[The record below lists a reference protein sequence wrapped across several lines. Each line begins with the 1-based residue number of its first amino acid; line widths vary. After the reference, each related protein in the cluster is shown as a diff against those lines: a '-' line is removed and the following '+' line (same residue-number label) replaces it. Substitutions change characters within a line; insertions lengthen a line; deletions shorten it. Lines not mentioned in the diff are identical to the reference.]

1 MFRHLLILA
10 SLADLWKPAL
20 GFLPTKLNY
29 SDPDVIDL
37 FCPKDMSGETWDHKA
52 ITREG
57 IRREIRRF
65 FLDLPPPTN
74 DTFSIPED
82 ATLSQI
88 FRYYYG
94 PTASPARFIKAVN
107 SITWANAMTEASG
120 QIRFNAA
127 HHMDGEKISE
137 GHTLLQGRYQQL
149 ISTIVADDA
158 YPFARELLGTSLNTI
173 QDFYSQTTWVELGYT
188 DILKE
193 LGFPGQDIP
202 AVAAPGESTCTE
214 CSDPKGECKDN
225 VIARAKLSS
234 GYYEYN
240 VPGSA
245 AFVVPKPTDAG
256 KCSHGGTMDN
266 SASKAPVGGIN
277 KETASP
283 CFSPHH
289 DLHKTAVDLAISATE
304 YYLSVLR
311 EAIGNDYFR
320 HLFDLYPGSALS
332 IMIDTTGSM
341 TQEIKAVKAE
351 SKLIVERTHPAFYV
365 LTPYKDPDLG
375 PVTATS
381 EADIFLADLNK
392 LDAYGGCCCTE
403 ENFWAALEL
412 ALANTPDYSSV
423 FCFTD
428 AGGNDKQLMEGS
440 IALATAKHC
449 QVTVI
454 YSFDQTKKVSQEP
467 SKDISCPED
476 KYILSGVDEYKRLAA
491 ETGGLFIEIDKF
503 DIDEII
509 GILEDVVE
517 ESTVAIRMR
526 DEVTGSQKI
535 NFPVDDSVNYFQVVI
550 AGEIMSSTLTDGDL
564 TFDLMDK
571 ASLEERDGVEV
582 VSHSTS
588 LKSIK
593 FANMTIGMWDLEVN
607 GAAAEF
613 SASISALS
621 SLGLLT
627 EFTDLDLRPSRPGYN
642 KVIRGRPLIGEIYYV
657 EITLVGYVD
666 SAVKKVTSMELVD
679 EQGKLLSHVDYLGEV
694 DDHFFIR
701 SEELPSKPF
710 YIQVDGFLETGT
722 PFSRICPTMVVPVRC
737 SVELLLENSTLAAKA
752 GETAGRSYFRA
763 TNYGPAAEFSF
774 YARDQQLYIT
784 QWTPRK
790 STLGDSGGY
799 ADIAVTFRVPSNAVP
814 GTVSTVTVTASSVVD
829 VDNVNSAITYFSVL
843 PEETDYESPICTTND
858 EPDCTGFDTEAVCE
872 SRNWTVTAI
881 LQDTKSGLSRISSTP
896 SEILTVDEFSE
907 GTKDPVT
914 ATLLNTCC
922 VTEAVILGVDG
933 QGNVGRCEWN
943 ISSAGGGAVL
953 HFVVVSVGETW
964 AYLEWTVSDV
974 REDLSKY
981 TIIVNDDFSTDSR
994 CHEKTCYYNMTYLDP
1009 CTRYQFQLNPY
1020 FVSGRGPNYFAQ
1032 ATTLP
1037 SGVSPPVN
1045 PTTNYTTQTS
1055 MTISWEATMDNACLL
1070 GYKICYRRYDSLRE
1084 HCSNPPPMQRVLL
1097 LKHLEACTMYM
1108 ITIRTLTINGL
1119 VSEPLKYTTLTDE
1132 AAPGRPVNLHLVS
1145 QSGRF
1150 SEIAWDDPLEHPS
1163 CVNKWIVTHKPLNL
1177 SAAWRSLT
1185 NSAETNTTYFTFDDL
1200 LGCNLYEYTVSAV
1213 SPSDLPGGSA
1223 MIYDETEETSPREV
1237 QSLDTKAL
1245 SPTSIDAN
1253 WSPALVPSLLP
1264 PLRSLLDQHTFGT
1277 TSPPTGLGAKKVDP
1291 HSAVIIYGPP
1301 LENPQCVHEYD
1312 IRHVNLDEIFVA
1324 GGYSICNCKENPPG
1338 IFIIISSYPLFTPAG
1353 PREVQSLD
1361 TKALSPTS
1369 IDANWSPAL
1378 VLACF
1383 HHYEVCL
1390 INTHSAA
1397 IDCFDTMDTQR
1408 TFKDLDPC
1416 VRYQISVTAASPSG
1430 FLSDKKDTFA
1440 TTKDVATSPPTGLGA
1455 KKVDPHSAVIIY
1467 GPPLENPQCVH
1478 EYDIRHVNLDEMFVA
1493 GGATSKQAAPSA
1505 GNAEEVITGL
1515 DACTNYGVYMSVV
1528 TISGYVSGE
1537 VGTNFT
1543 TSVAIP
1549 SAPQE
1554 LQVEGTTERSIS
1566 LLWFAPRTNKACT
1579 TSYYL
1584 TWTSA
1589 DDEGALTLDEPTK
1602 PFEIKK
1608 TIDGLQ
1614 PCTKYFLTLS
1624 AVTTSGEH
1632 SEPARLDASTSC

>member
-1 MFRHLLILA
+1 MFFHLLILA
-10 SLADLWKPAL
+10 SLSGLWKPTLA
-20 GFLPTKLNY
+20 FLPTKLNY
-29 SDPDVIDL
+29 SDPDVIHF
-37 FCPKDMSGETWDHKA
+37 FCPEDMSGETWDHKA

-107 SITWANAMTEASG
+107 SITWANAMTEAGG
-120 QIRFNAA
+120 QIRFNAI

-158 YPFARELLGTSLNTI
+158 YPFAREVLGTSLNTI
-173 QDFYSQTTWVELGYT
+173 QDFYSQTTWVELGNT
-188 DILKE
+188 GILKE

-202 AVAAPGESTCTE
+202 EVATPGEPTCTD
-214 CSDPKGECKDN
+214 CTDPQGECRDN
-225 VIARAKLSS
+225 VIAGSKLSS
-234 GYYEYN
+234 GYYEFD

-245 AFVVPKPTDAG
+245 AFVIPKPISAG
-256 KCSHGGTMDN
+256 KCSHGGSMDN
-266 SASKAPVGGIN
+266 SASKAPIGGIN
-277 KETASP
+277 KETTSP

-289 DLHKTAVDLAISATE
+289 DLHQKAVDLAISATE

-365 LTPYKDPDLG
+365 LTPYKDPGLG

-412 ALANTPDYSSV
+412 ALVNTPDYSSV

-454 YSFDQTKKVSQEP
+454 YSFDQTKQVSGEA

-526 DEVTGSQKI
+526 DEVTGSQEI
-535 NFPVDDSVNYFQVVI
+535 NFPVDDSVDYFQVVI
-550 AGEIMSSTLTDGDL
+550 AGEISSSTLTDGDL

-571 ASLEERDGVEV
+571 ASLEEQEGVQV
-582 VSHSTS
+582 VSHSPS

-593 FANMTIGMWDLEVN
+593 FANLTVGMWDLEVN
-607 GAAAEF
+607 GGTAEF
-613 SASISALS
+613 SASVSALS
-621 SLGLLT
+621 SLGLLA
-627 EFTDLDLRPSRPGYN
+627 EFTELNLRPPRPGY

-657 EITLVGYVD
+657 EVTLVGYVD
-666 SAVKKVTSMELVD
+666 SAVSKVTSMELVD
-679 EQGKLLSHVDYLGEV
+679 EQGSLLSHVDYLDEV

-701 SEELPSKPF
+701 SEALPAKPF

-752 GETAGRSYFRA
+752 GETASAYFRA
-763 TNYGPAAEFSF
+763 TNYGPAADFRF
-774 YARDQQLYIT
+774 YARDQQMYIT

-790 STLGDSGGY
+790 STLEASGGY
-799 ADIAVTFRVPSNAVP
+799 VDIAVTFRVPSNAVP
-814 GTVSTVTVTASSVVD
+814 GTVSTVTVTASSEVD
-829 VDNVNSAITYFSVL
+829 VENVNSAITYFTVL
-843 PEETDYESPICTTND
+843 PEETDYESPVCTSND

-872 SRNWTVTAI
+872 NKNWTVTAI

-896 SEILTVDEFSE
+896 SEILTVDEFPE

-943 ISSAGGGAVL
+943 ISSTGGGAVL
-953 HFVVVSVGETW
+953 DFVVVSVGETW
-964 AYLEWTVSDV
+964 AYLKWTVSDV

-994 CHEKTCYYNMTYLDP
+994 CHEKTCFYNMTYLDP

-1020 FVSGRGPNYFAQ
+1020 FVSGIGPNYFTQ

-1045 PTTNYTTQTS
+1045 PATDYTSQTS
-1055 MTISWEATMDNACLL
+1055 MTISWEGTMDNACLL

-1084 HCSNPPPMQRVLL
+1084 HCTISNATSIL

-1108 ITIRTLTINGL
+1108 ITIRTFTINGL
-1119 VSEPLKYTTLTDE
+1119 VSEPLKYTTHTDE

-1145 QSGRF
+1145 QSGRY
-1150 SEIAWDDPLEHPS
+1150 SEIAWEDPLEHPS
-1163 CVNKWIVTHKPLNL
+1163 CVDKWIVTHKPLNQSTVRESL
-1177 SAAWRSLT
+1177 SNA
-1185 NSAETNTTYFTFDDL
+1185 AETNTTYFTFDDL

-1237 QSLDTKAL
+1237 QSIDTKAL
-1245 SPTSIDAN
+1245 GPTSIDA
-1253 WSPALVPSLLP
+1253 
-1264 PLRSLLDQHTFGT
+1264 T
-1277 TSPPTGLGAKKVDP
+1277 
-1291 HSAVIIYGPP
+1291 
-1301 LENPQCVHEYD
+1301 
-1312 IRHVNLDEIFVA
+1312 
-1324 GGYSICNCKENPPG
+1324 
-1338 IFIIISSYPLFTPAG
+1338 
-1353 PREVQSLD
+1353 
-1361 TKALSPTS
+1361 
-1369 IDANWSPAL
+1369 WSPAL

-1397 IDCFDTMDTQR
+1397 IDCFDTKDTQM

-1416 VRYQISVTAASPSG
+1416 VQYQISVTAASPSG
-1430 FLSDKKDTFA
+1430 FLSDKKDAFA

-1455 KKVDPHSAVIIY
+1455 KKVDPHSAVIVY

-1478 EYDIRHVNLDEMFVA
+1478 EYDIRHVNLDEMFA
-1493 GGATSKQAAPSA
+1493 GRATSKQVPPG

-1543 TSVAIP
+1543 TSVATP

-1554 LQVEGTTERSIS
+1554 LQVEGATERSIS
-1566 LLWFAPRTNKACT
+1566 LLWFAPQTNKACA

-1584 TWTSA
+1584 KWTSA
-1589 DDEGALTLDEPTK
+1589 DDEGAITLDEPTK

-1614 PCTKYFLTLS
+1614 ACTKYSLTLS

-1632 SEPARLDASTSC
+1632 SEPTRLEASTLC